1 MNSSF
6 RRWMTASSS
15 RYELVFAFAMK
26 ISSVRFGV
34 VSWNESGWSSTILFM
49 YGAWRLIKVKVTVSH
64 CLQAADIEG
73 GFRAVIYQI
82 KRFSMQRSVKE
93 RRGRPLDSRHGVF
106 ADQGCRSKKS
116 VRRDRWLRHRMTG
129 YFHTRDLFPLS
140 LLSPSES
147 DSKLSWVWSTSSKT

>member
-15 RYELVFAFAMK
+15 RYELVFAFAIK

-49 YGAWRLIKVKVTVSH
+49 YGAWRVIKVKGTVSH
-64 CLQAADIEG
+64 CLQAANIEG
-73 GFRAVIYQI
+73 GFRAVICRI
-82 KRFSMQRSVKE
+82 KRFSMKMSVKE

-106 ADQGCRSKKS
+106 ADQGSQKKM
-116 VRRDRWLRHRMTG
+116 RRDRENDIGWL
-129 YFHTRDLFPLS
+129 DILFQGS
-140 LLSPSES
+140 LPTVATES
-147 DSKLSWVWSTSSKT
+147 FGVWL